1 MNRHSVPRTD
11 IVSIKE
17 NPIEKREF
25 SAGQN
30 LPSQGQ
36 GTKCSEETINLS
48 SARPERDEMDQND
61 IKQLA
66 GETRKNNGQ
75 SLLLLNN
82 KILRKGSLTSECSS
96 STELMETPKHKIIL
110 SGSLRL
116 QTASNYITG
125 VCSRSDNFVFC

>member
-17 NPIEKREF
+17 NPMEKREI
-25 SAGQN
+25 SAGEN
-30 LPSQGQ
+30 FASQGS
-36 GTKCSEETINLS
+36 KCSEEIINLR
-48 SARPERDEMDQND
+48 AGRPERDEMDQND

-66 GETRKNNGQ
+66 GETRKNNKQ
-75 SLLLLNN
+75 SSVLLNN

-96 STELMETPKHKIIL
+96 STELLETPKHKRL

-116 QTASNYITG
+116 QTI
-125 VCSRSDNFVFC
+125 

>member
-17 NPIEKREF
+17 NPIEKREI
-25 SAGQN
+25 SAGEN
-30 LPSQGQ
+30 LTSPD
-36 GTKCSEETINLS
+36 TKCSEEIINLR
-48 SARPERDEMDQND
+48 AGKPERDEMDQND

-66 GETRKNNGQ
+66 GQTRENNEKS
-75 SLLLLNN
+75 SLVLNN

-96 STELMETPKHKIIL
+96 STDLLETPKHKRL

-116 QTASNYITG
+116 QTI
-125 VCSRSDNFVFC
+125 

>member
-30 LPSQGQ
+30 LTNQGQ
-36 GTKCSEETINLS
+36 DTKCSEETINLR
-48 SARPERDEMDQND
+48 ATLPERDEMDQND

-75 SLLLLNN
+75 SLLLNN

-116 QTASNYITG
+116 QTASNYITR
-125 VCSRSDNFVFC
+125 VCSDNFVFC